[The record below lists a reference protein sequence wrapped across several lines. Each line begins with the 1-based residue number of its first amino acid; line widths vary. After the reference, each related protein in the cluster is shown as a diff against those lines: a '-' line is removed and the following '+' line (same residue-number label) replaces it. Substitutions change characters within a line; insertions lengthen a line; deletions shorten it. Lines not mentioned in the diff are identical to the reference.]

1 MKTYSAEHIHNV
13 ALISHGGAGKTSL
26 AEALLFL
33 SGAIN
38 RLGRVEEGTTTSD
51 HDADEIKRHMSVST
65 SVVPV
70 EWNDHKVNLLDT
82 PGYADFFGE
91 VVGALRVADAALVV
105 IDTASGVQV
114 GTELAWRRAD
124 DQNLP
129 RAIFFN
135 KMERENADY
144 ERALQ
149 DCRRAFGNKVVP
161 LAVPLGHD
169 QDFRGAIDLI
179 SMKAYGDGK
188 DAVEPDDAARA
199 AAAKFRDML
208 IEAVAEV
215 DDDLLAKY
223 LEGETLSEDELRD
236 ALCKGVASGKVVPVL
251 CGSATHLH
259 GVAAM
264 AEALVQYLPA
274 ADGTPLLLEDG
285 ESRPAAPNGPL
296 AALVFKTISDPYLGR
311 LNFFRVYQ
319 GSLSS
324 DSHVWNVQHGRDE
337 RVGQVMTMRG
347 KQQEPAHQVPWGDVG
362 AIAKLQETATG
373 NTLTIK
379 DSGIRL
385 RGIEFPAPAYAAAV
399 QPKTKADTDKLS
411 AALQRIQDEDPS
423 LHVYRDEGTHEQII
437 AGLGEAHIGS
447 AAERMERKFGASV
460 TIGEP
465 RVAYRETVT
474 VPAKAQGRHKKQTG
488 GHGQFG
494 DVWLEVEPLPR
505 GGGFEF
511 VDRVVGGS
519 VPKNFIPAV
528 EKGVREALGEGF
540 LAGYPVADVR
550 VILYDGSSHPVD
562 SSEMAFKIAASL
574 GFKKAAHE
582 AHPALLEPIM
592 SVDITVPDEFTG
604 DVMSDLNGKRARVLG
619 MNPDNGRTT
628 VSALVP
634 QAEMLHYATDLRS
647 ITQGRGYYVQH
658 LDHYD
663 EVPAHV
669 AQQIIQKAQKAR
681 EMAAAAH

>member
-33 SGAIN
+33 SGAIT
-38 RLGRVEEGTTTSD
+38 RLGRVEDGTTTSD
-51 HDADEIKRHMSVST
+51 YDPDEIKRHMSVST
-65 SVVPV
+65 TVVPV
-70 EWNDHKVNLLDT
+70 EWNDHKVNVLDT

-91 VVGALRVADAALVV
+91 VVSALRVADAALVV

-124 DQNLP
+124 EQSLP
-129 RAIFFN
+129 RAIYFN
-135 KMERENADY
+135 KMERENADFD
-144 ERALQ
+144 RALE
-149 DCRRAFGNKVVP
+149 DCRRTFGNKVVP
-161 LAVPLGHD
+161 LAVPLGRE
-169 QDFRGAIDLI
+169 QGFRGAIDLVT
-179 SMKAYGDGK
+179 MRVYADGK
-188 DAVEPDDAARA
+188 TGEAADDEARA
-199 AAAKFRDML
+199 AAEKYREML

-215 DDDLLAKY
+215 DDDLITKY
-223 LEGETLSEDELRD
+223 LEGEALSEDEIRGALRQ
-236 ALCKGVASGKVVPVL
+236 GVASGQVVPVL

-259 GVAAM
+259 GVGAVG
-264 AEALVQYLPA
+264 EALVNYLPT
-274 ADGTPLLLEDG
+274 ADATPMVLEDG
-285 ESRPAAPNGPL
+285 ETRPGSADGPL

-319 GSLSS
+319 GTLSS
-324 DSHVWNVQHGRDE
+324 DSHVWNAQHSRDE
-337 RVGQVMTMRG
+337 RIGQVMTMRG
-347 KQQEPAHQVPWGDVG
+347 KQQEPAQQVPFGDIG

-373 NTLTIK
+373 DTLTTK

-385 RGIEFPAPAYAAAV
+385 RGIDFPAPAYAAAI

-411 AALQRIQDEDPS
+411 AALQRIRDEDPS
-423 LHVYRDEGTHEQII
+423 LHVYRDESTHEQIV
-437 AGLGEAHIGS
+437 AGLGETHIQI

-460 TIGEP
+460 VIGEP

-474 VPAKAQGRHKKQTG
+474 TSAKAQGRHKKQTG

-511 VDRVVGGS
+511 VDRVVGGA

-528 EKGVREALGEGF
+528 EKGVREALSEGF
-540 LAGYPVADVR
+540 LAGYPVEDVR

-562 SSEMAFKIAASL
+562 SSEMAFKIAAQL
-574 GFKKAAHE
+574 GFRKAAQD
-582 AHPALLEPIM
+582 ARPALLEPIM
-592 SVDITVPDEFTG
+592 AVDITVPDEFTG

-619 MNPDNGRTT
+619 MNPENGRTT
-628 VSALVP
+628 ISALVP

-647 ITQGRGYYVQH
+647 ITQGRGYYTQR

-663 EVPAHV
+663 EVPAHI

-681 EMAAAAH
+681 ETAAAAH

>member
-1 MKTYSAEHIHNV
+1 MKSYSAEHIHNV

-33 SGAIN
+33 SGAIT

-51 HDADEIKRHMSVST
+51 YDPDEIKRHMSVST
-65 SVVPV
+65 AIIPV
-70 EWNDHKVNLLDT
+70 EWDDDKVNLLDT

-91 VVGALRVADAALVV
+91 VVSALRVADAALVV

-124 DQNLP
+124 EQSLP
-129 RAIFFN
+129 RAIYFN
-135 KMERENADY
+135 KMERENADF

-149 DCRRAFGNKVVP
+149 DCRRVFGNKVVP
-161 LAVPLGHD
+161 LTAPLGHELG
-169 QDFRGAIDLI
+169 FRGAIDLI
-179 SMKAYGDGK
+179 TMQAYGEAK
-188 DAVEPDDAARA
+188 EPVSVDDAARA
-199 AAAKFRDML
+199 EAEKYREML

-215 DDDLLAKY
+215 DDDLITKY
-223 LEGETLSEDELRD
+223 LEGEALSEDEIRRALRQ
-236 ALCKGVASGKVVPVL
+236 GVASGKVVPVL
-251 CGSATHLH
+251 CGSATHLY
-259 GVAAM
+259 GIAAVAD
-264 AEALVQYLPA
+264 ALVRYLPS
-274 ADGTPLLLEDG
+274 ADSTAMVLEDG
-285 ESRPAAPNGPL
+285 EVRPTTPNGPL

-319 GSLSS
+319 GSLAS
-324 DSHVWNVQHGRDE
+324 DSHVWNAQHARDE
-337 RVGQVMTMRG
+337 RIGQVMTMRG
-347 KQQEPAHQVPWGDVG
+347 KQQEPAHEIPHGDIG

-373 NTLTIK
+373 DTLTTK

-385 RGIEFPAPAYAAAV
+385 RGIDFPAPAYAAAV

-423 LHVYRDEGTHEQII
+423 LRVYRDESTHEQII
-437 AGLGEAHIGS
+437 AGLGEAHIGI

-474 VPAKAQGRHKKQTG
+474 TSAKAQGRHKKQTG

-505 GGGFEF
+505 GSGFEF
-511 VDRVVGGS
+511 VDRVVGGA

-528 EKGVREALGEGF
+528 EKGVREALNEGF
-540 LAGYPVADVR
+540 LAGYPVEDVR
-550 VILYDGSSHPVD
+550 VTLYDGSSHPVD

-582 AHPALLEPIM
+582 ARPALLEPVM
-592 SVDITVPDEFTG
+592 AVDITVPDEFTG

-619 MNPDNGRTT
+619 MNPENGRTT
-628 VSALVP
+628 ISALVP

-647 ITQGRGYYVQH
+647 ITQGRGYYVQR

-663 EVPAHV
+663 EVPPHI
-669 AQQIIQKAQKAR
+669 AQQIVQKAQKER
-681 EMAAAAH
+681 EEHSGH

>member
-1 MKTYSAEHIHNV
+1 MKSYSAEQIHNV

-51 HDADEIKRHMSVST
+51 HDPDEIKRHMSVST
-65 SVVPV
+65 SIVPV
-70 EWNDHKVNLLDT
+70 EWGDHKVNLLDT

-124 DQNLP
+124 DSNLP
-129 RAIFFN
+129 RAIYFN

-149 DCRRAFGNKVVP
+149 DCRRVFGNKVVP
-161 LAVPLGHD
+161 LAAPLGRE
-169 QDFRGAIDLI
+169 QGFRGAIDLI
-179 SMKAYGDGK
+179 SMQTYGDGK
-188 DAVEPDDAARA
+188 DLEPLDDT
-199 AAAKFRDML
+199 AKREAEKYREML

-215 DDDLLAKY
+215 DDDLITKY
-223 LEGETLSEDELRD
+223 LEGEALGEDEIRAALRT
-236 ALCKGVASGKVVPVL
+236 GVASGKVVPVL
-251 CGSATHLH
+251 CGSATHMH
-259 GVAAM
+259 GVAAV
-264 AEALVQYLPA
+264 AEALVRYLPA
-274 ADGTPLLLEDG
+274 ADTTPLLLDDG
-285 ESRPAAPNGPL
+285 ESRPGSASGPL

-324 DSHVWNVQHGRDE
+324 DSHVWNAQHARDE

-347 KQQEPAHQVPWGDVG
+347 KQQEPAPNVPFGDIG

-373 NTLTIK
+373 DTLTTK

-399 QPKTKADTDKLS
+399 TPKTKADTDKLS
-411 AALQRIQDEDPS
+411 AALQRIRDEDPS
-423 LHVYRDEGTHEQII
+423 LHVYRDESTHEQII
-437 AGLGEAHIGS
+437 AGLGEAHIGI

-474 VPAKAQGRHKKQTG
+474 LSAKAQGRHKKQTG

-505 GGGFEF
+505 GSGFEF

-528 EKGVREALGEGF
+528 EKGVREALSEGF
-540 LAGYPVADVR
+540 LAGYPVEDVR

-574 GFKKAAHE
+574 GFKKAAQD
-582 AHPALLEPIM
+582 ARPALLEPVM
-592 SVDITVPDEFTG
+592 SVEITVPDEFTG

-647 ITQGRGYYVQH
+647 ITQGRGYYTQR

-669 AQQIIQKAQKAR
+669 AQQIIQKAQKGR
-681 EMAAAAH
+681 EEHNGH

>member
-1 MKTYSAEHIHNV
+1 MKSYSAEHIHNV

-38 RLGRVEEGTTTSD
+38 RLGRVEDGSTSSD
-51 HDADEIKRHMSVST
+51 HDPDEIKRHMSVST
-65 SVVPV
+65 SVIPV

-124 DQNLP
+124 DSNLP
-129 RAIFFN
+129 RAIYFN

-161 LAVPLGHD
+161 LTVPLGRE
-169 QDFRGAIDLI
+169 QSFQGAIDLV
-179 SMKAYGDGK
+179 SMQAYGDGK
-188 DAVEPDDAARA
+188 DPVALDAAARA
-199 AAAKFRDML
+199 EAEKYREML

-215 DDDLLAKY
+215 DDDLITKY
-223 LEGETLSEDELRD
+223 LEGEALSEDEIRGALRT
-236 ALCKGVASGKVVPVL
+236 GVASGKVIPVL

-259 GVAAM
+259 GVAAVG
-264 AEALVQYLPA
+264 EALVQYLPPA
-274 ADGTPLLLEDG
+274 NTTPMLLEDG
-285 ESRPAAPNGPL
+285 ESRPGSASGPL
-296 AALVFKTISDPYLGR
+296 AALIFKTISDPYLGR
-311 LNFFRVYQ
+311 LNFFRVYE
-319 GSLSS
+319 GTLSS
-324 DSHVWNVQHGRDE
+324 DSHFWNAQHQRDE

-347 KQQEPAHQVPWGDVG
+347 KQQEPAQKVPFGDIG

-373 NTLTIK
+373 DTLTTK

-411 AALQRIQDEDPS
+411 AALQRIRDEDPS
-423 LHVYRDEGTHEQII
+423 LHVYRDERTHEQII
-437 AGLGEAHIGS
+437 AGLGEAHIGI

-474 VPAKAQGRHKKQTG
+474 VSAKAQGRHKKQTG

-540 LAGYPVADVR
+540 LAGYPVEDVR

-574 GFKKAAHE
+574 GFKKAAHD
-582 AHPALLEPIM
+582 ARPALLEPVM

-628 VSALVP
+628 ISALVP

-647 ITQGRGYYVQH
+647 ITQGRGYYTQR

-681 EMAAAAH
+681 EEHNGH